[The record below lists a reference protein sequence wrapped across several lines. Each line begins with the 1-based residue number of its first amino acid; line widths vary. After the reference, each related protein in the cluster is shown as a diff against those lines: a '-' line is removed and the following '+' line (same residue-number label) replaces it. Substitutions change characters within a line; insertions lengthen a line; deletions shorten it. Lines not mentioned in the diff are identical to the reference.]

1 MVRFWRMVMLMA
13 KASGIL
19 VRFGQRIREERG
31 KLGLSQEQFADLCG
45 LDRTYISGIE
55 RGKRN
60 VSLKNIEA
68 MSTALGV
75 SIRDLFEGV

>member
-19 VRFGQRIREERG
+19 ERFGQRIREERG

-68 MSTALGV
+68 ISTALGV